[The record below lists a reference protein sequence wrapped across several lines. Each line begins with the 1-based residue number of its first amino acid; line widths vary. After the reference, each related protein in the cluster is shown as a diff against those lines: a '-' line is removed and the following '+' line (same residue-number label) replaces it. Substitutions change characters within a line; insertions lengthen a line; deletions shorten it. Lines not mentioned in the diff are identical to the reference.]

1 LQGDRGETRMGN
13 RSVLVLAVLALAMSL
28 SAQTGSEP
36 KAAVASMDIAG
47 GCAALQAAA
56 TIDPSAARGFDVASL
71 DRSVKP
77 CDDFFQFAGGSW
89 LKANPIPA
97 AYARWGN
104 FDLLRAHNE
113 DVLHEILE
121 TAAKNQNAEPGSN
134 EQKIGDFY
142 TSCMN
147 TDAIESAGLKP
158 LEPEFERIAAINN
171 VEELQA
177 EITHLQMEGVNSGFV
192 FRSQQDY
199 KNSTKVIGGAVQG
212 GLGLPDRDY
221 YTKTDEKSVKLRE
234 AYVAHVAK
242 MLSLAGDDAGSV
254 DAEAKTVMALETKL
268 AEASLTR
275 VERRNPDN
283 VYHVMSVADLKTATP
298 SLSWERYFHQIGFPA
313 IDSINVAEP
322 AFFKAYSG
330 MMTETPYADW
340 KVYLRWQLVHSS
352 ADGLPS
358 AFVDEDFNF
367 YGKTL
372 SGTQELLPRW
382 KRCARATD
390 AELGEALGQ
399 VYVKKAFPPE
409 SKARALEMV
418 HNLIAAL
425 RDDLA
430 TLDWMGPETRKQAQV
445 KLGAIAL
452 KIGYPDHWR
461 DYSAYKVVRTSYA
474 ENVEK
479 GDEFEFH
486 RVAAKIGKPV
496 DRTEWGMTPPTV
508 NAYYSPSMNE
518 IVFPAGIL
526 QPPFYDAKRDDA
538 LNYGGMG
545 AVIGHEMTHG
555 FDDQG
560 AKFDAQGNLKNW
572 WTPEDLKNFQARSQC
587 VIDQFD
593 GYEVEPGLHENGKL
607 VVGESIADLGGVTI
621 AHAAFEKT
629 LAGKPAP
636 PEIDGFSAEQRFF
649 LGFAQIWFGSARP
662 EEQRVRVATDPHPL
676 QRFRANGSLSNMPSF
691 SKAFGCSAGS
701 AMVRPEKTQCR
712 IW

>member
-1 LQGDRGETRMGN
+1 MFN
-13 RSVLVLAVLALAMSL
+13 RSILILAVLALAVVSL
-28 SAQTGSEP
+28 SAQTGREP
-36 KAAVASMDIAG
+36 QAAIASVADIAG

-56 TIDPSAARGFDVASL
+56 ALDPSAAHGFDLANL

-77 CDDFFQFAGGSW
+77 CDDFFQFAGGGW
-89 LKANPIPA
+89 MKANPIPA

-104 FDLLRAHNE
+104 FNMLEAHNE

-121 TAAKNQNAEPGSN
+121 AAAKNQSAEPGSN

-142 TSCMN
+142 ASCMN
-147 TDAIESAGLKP
+147 EAAIESAGLKP
-158 LEPEFERIAAINN
+158 LDPDFERIAAIKTP
-171 VEELQA
+171 EELQA
-177 EITHLQMEGVNSGFV
+177 EIAQLQTEGVRSA
-192 FRSQQDY
+192 FRFESEQDF
-199 KNSTKVIGGAVQG
+199 KDSSKVIAGASQG

-221 YTKTDEKSVKLRE
+221 YTKTDDKSVKLRDQY
-234 AYVAHVAK
+234 AAHIAK

-254 DAEAKTVMALETKL
+254 DAEAKTVLALETKL
-268 AEASLTR
+268 ANASLTR

-283 VYHVMSVADLKTATP
+283 IYHVMTLVDLKTATP
-298 SLSWERYFHQIGFPA
+298 SISWAKYFHEIGAPPV
-313 IDSINVAEP
+313 DSINVSEP
-322 AFFKAYSG
+322 EFFKTYSA
-330 MMTETPYADW
+330 MLTETPLADW
-340 KVYLRWQLVHSS
+340 KVYLRWHLVH
-352 ADGLPS
+352 AAAEGLPS
-358 AFVDEDFNF
+358 AFVDENFNF

-372 SGTQELLPRW
+372 TGTQELLPRW
-382 KRCARATD
+382 KRCVESTD
-390 AELGEALGQ
+390 QELGEALGQ
-399 VYVKKAFPPE
+399 IYVKKAFPPE

-430 TLDWMGPETRKQAQV
+430 TLDWMGPETRKQARI
-445 KLGAIAL
+445 KLDAIAL

-461 DYSAYKVVRTSYA
+461 DYSAFKVARTSFA

-479 GDEFEFH
+479 GNEFEFH
-486 RVAAKIGKPV
+486 RDAAKIGKPV

-508 NAYYSPSMNE
+508 NAYYNPSMNE

-538 LNYGGMG
+538 MNYGGMG

-587 VIDQFD
+587 VTDQFEA
-593 GYEVEPGLHENGKL
+593 YEVEPGLHLNGKL
-607 VVGESIADLGGVTI
+607 VTGESIADLGGLTI

-629 LAGKPAP
+629 LAGKPEPAA
-636 PEIDGFSAEQRFF
+636 IDGFNAQQRFF
-649 LGFAQIWFGSARP
+649 LAWAQMWFGSARP
-662 EEQRVRVATDPHPL
+662 EEQRRRAAIDPHPL
-676 QRFRANGSLSNMPSF
+676 QRFRGNGAPSNMPSF
-691 SKAFGCSAGS
+691 AKAFGCSAGS
-701 AMVRPEKTQCR
+701 PMVRSEKTRCR